1 MKSSILII
9 YTGGT
14 IGMKND
20 AETGALVPFD
30 FSGIY
35 DEFPSLKRLN
45 VDIDVL
51 TMDPV
56 IDSSNVTPANWAAL
70 AELIRDNYTRYDGF
84 VVLHGTDTMSYTA
97 SALSF
102 MLENLAKPVV
112 FTGSQIPIG
121 VLRTDGREN
130 LITAIEI
137 AGAHIGGR
145 PEVPEVSLYF
155 QNRLFRAN
163 RTTKR
168 SAEALSA
175 FRSYNYPPLAEV
187 GVNIAYNLPAI
198 LHPTEVSPQLRIAT
212 RLADGIEVV
221 KLFPGLGENILRAML
236 SAPGLRAVVL
246 ETFGAGNAPDTAARI
261 IGDYLQRKHN
271 ITLLITSKPGGSGIP
286 ATLETVRARPDG
298 YTISLTSANVLTVVP
313 QYKKCG
319 FTYKD
324 LAPVA
329 QVNVFT
335 MGWGVRAD
343 SGIAS
348 VQDLMDK
355 AKAERGKYS
364 LASPGAFTAQRFY
377 HANVM
382 KLFPESDLPYVAYNG
397 GAEIV
402 TALLGNHISAGF
414 TPVVNFKPHKDI
426 RVIAV
431 CGAQR
436 DPNYPDAPTFKE
448 MFGDGFVFDSVYG
461 IVAPLKTPKD
471 RIERLQS
478 LIKEA
483 LSDPDVQAK
492 FAKVNMTTN
501 YLPADEFGKVIEG
514 YYKLFEEPIRKAK
527 EAEKK

>member
-1 MKSSILII
+1 MKRNLSRMFR
-9 YTGGT
+9 TGV
-14 IGMKND
+14 
-20 AETGALVPFD
+20 AA
-30 FSGIY
+30 
-35 DEFPSLKRLN
+35 
-45 VDIDVL
+45 
-51 TMDPV
+51 
-56 IDSSNVTPANWAAL
+56 AAAL
-70 AELIRDNYTRYDGF
+70 LCAMPFQAAAEDYPSRPITLI
-84 VVLHGTDTMSYTA
+84 M
-97 SALSF
+97 
-102 MLENLAKPVV
+102 P
-112 FTGSQIPIG
+112 
-121 VLRTDGREN
+121 
-130 LITAIEI
+130 
-137 AGAHIGGR
+137 
-145 PEVPEVSLYF
+145 
-155 QNRLFRAN
+155 
-163 RTTKR
+163 
-168 SAEALSA
+168 
-175 FRSYNYPPLAEV
+175 
-187 GVNIAYNLPAI
+187 
-198 LHPTEVSPQLRIAT
+198 
-212 RLADGIEVV
+212 
-221 KLFPGLGENILRAML
+221 
-236 SAPGLRAVVL
+236 
-246 ETFGAGNAPDTAARI
+246 FGAGNAPDTAARI

-382 KLFPESDLPYVAYNG
+382 KLFLPYVAYNG

-492 FAKVNMTTN
+492 FAKAGLTTDYLSAEDFQKALDNMWKTIGDIMREN
-501 YLPADEFGKVIEG
+501 KFN
-514 YYKLFEEPIRKAK
+514 
-527 EAEKK
+527 

>member
-1 MKSSILII
+1 MPSRSRIHSPLHLSARAEILTGMRMGLPILIGYVPLGI
-9 YTGGT
+9 AYGVLAVKNGVPAMWAVAMSVLVFAGAGQFIAAGM
-14 IGMKND
+14 IG
-20 AETGALVPFD
+20 AGASIPAIFLGNLMVN
-30 FSGIY
+30 
-35 DEFPSLKRLN
+35 LRH
-45 VDIDVL
+45 VL
-51 TMDPV
+51 M
-56 IDSSNVTPANWAAL
+56 SAAL
-70 AELIRDNYTRYDGF
+70 TPYAQPLPPAARALYAAGVTDELFAVQMADFR
-84 VVLHGTDTMSYTA
+84 
-97 SALSF
+97 
-102 MLENLAKPVV
+102 
-112 FTGSQIPIG
+112 
-121 VLRTDGREN
+121 
-130 LITAIEI
+130 
-137 AGAHIGGR
+137 AGW
-145 PEVPEVSLYF
+145 
-155 QNRLFRAN
+155 RLFACNLTAQSGWVAGTALGGISGSLVADVKPYGLDFALPAMFLALLLPLCGDRLQLA
-163 RTTKR
+163 T
-168 SAEALSA
+168 ALSA
-175 FRSYNYPPLAEV
+175 ALFSLLFTMAGAGRGSIILAAAAALLCAMPFQAAAEDYPSRPITL
-187 GVNIAYNLPAI
+187 IMP
-198 LHPTEVSPQLRIAT
+198 
-212 RLADGIEVV
+212 
-221 KLFPGLGENILRAML
+221 
-236 SAPGLRAVVL
+236 
-246 ETFGAGNAPDTAARI
+246 FGAGNAPDTAARI

-492 FAKVNMTTN
+492 FAKAGLTTDYLSAEDFQKALDNMWKTIGDIMREN
-501 YLPADEFGKVIEG
+501 KFN
-514 YYKLFEEPIRKAK
+514 
-527 EAEKK
+527 